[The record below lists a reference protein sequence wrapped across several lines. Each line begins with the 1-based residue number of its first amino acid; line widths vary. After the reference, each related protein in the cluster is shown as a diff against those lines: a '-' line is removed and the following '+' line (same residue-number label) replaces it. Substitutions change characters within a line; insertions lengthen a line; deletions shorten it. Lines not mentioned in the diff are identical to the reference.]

1 MVFIMRPDLGGVLR
15 LLDTANLVRDAAGL
29 AAETA
34 GEGSRGLRGI
44 GEGGV
49 GDSSALS
56 SDRDLPSSDC
66 SRKRAQALIVVA
78 PRAAGAPGQSG
89 RAAGWEPATRRAP

>member
-44 GEGGV
+44 GEGGGLV
-49 GDSSALS
+49 
-56 SDRDLPSSDC
+56 
-66 SRKRAQALIVVA
+66 IA
-78 PRAAGAPGQSG
+78 PRCLAIGTSLPATAAGKGL
-89 RAAGWEPATRRAP
+89 RL